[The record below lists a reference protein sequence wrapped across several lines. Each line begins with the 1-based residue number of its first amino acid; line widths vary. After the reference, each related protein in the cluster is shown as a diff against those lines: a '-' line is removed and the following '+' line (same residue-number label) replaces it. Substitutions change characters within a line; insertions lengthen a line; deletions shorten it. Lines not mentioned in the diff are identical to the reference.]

1 MYPHCTPVYEYQEKN
16 PDKVQSLCLLVSSAW
31 PHNLVT
37 NYTPLLEH
45 LQQCLKLVPQIEI
58 WGSTQEKLLQQCPI
72 S

>member
-1 MYPHCTPVYEYQEKN
+1 MVDYSKN
-16 PDKVQSLCLLVSSAW
+16 ENDKYFGMEGVFRFK
-31 PHNLVT
+31 
-37 NYTPLLEH
+37 YLLEH